1 MIKIGPSGNSKIFY
15 EQGYKS
21 TIQAGKWLAEQGL
34 DCYEYSFGRG
44 INISD
49 ATAESIGRE
58 FADCGVEI
66 SVHAPYYINFANPS
80 DEMAEKS
87 YNYVI
92 NSCKKLACFG
102 GNRVVF
108 HPSTVGKMTRQDA
121 VQLTH
126 KRLNILAEK
135 IESEGLANYIFCP
148 ETMGKINQIGDVA
161 EIVGFCNIHDSF
173 VPCIDFGHIN
183 ARTYGSLKTKQ
194 DYLAIIDY
202 MIDNLGFDKTSNMHI
217 HFSKIEYSKGGEVK
231 HLTFDDMIYGPE
243 FEPLAEVIS
252 QYKLQPYIVCES
264 DGTQSIDALTMRKL
278 YNDINN
284 N

>member
-15 EQGYKS
+15 DQGYKN
-21 TIQAGKWLAEQGL
+21 TIQAGKWLSDQGL

-49 ATAESIGRE
+49 ATATAIGAE
-58 FADCGVEI
+58 FDNCGVEI

-80 DEMAEKS
+80 DDMAEKS
-87 YNYVI
+87 YNYVL
-92 NSCKKLACFG
+92 NSCRKLACFG

-121 VQLTH
+121 VALTH
-126 KRLNILAEK
+126 KRMNILAER
-135 IESEGLANYIFCP
+135 IEQAGLANYIFCP

-161 EIVGFCNIHDSF
+161 EIVEFCKIHPSF

-183 ARTYGSLKTKQ
+183 ARTHGSLKTKD
-194 DYLAIIDY
+194 DYLAIVDH
-202 MIDNLGFDKTSNMHI
+202 MLENLGFDKTSNMHI
-217 HFSKIEYSKGGEVK
+217 HFSKIEYSQGGEVK
-231 HLTFDDMIYGPE
+231 HLTFDDTIFGPE
-243 FEPLAEVIS
+243 FYPLAEVLH

-264 DGTQSIDALTMRKL
+264 DGTQSTDALAMKSM
-278 YNDINN
+278 YNEIVNN
-284 N
+284 